1 MSYLLETVDSPKH
14 IGSLLVF
21 KPKKGQ
27 TAATIKRFLKAHRET
42 AVAPPFNYVP
52 VFSKLSLPKWA
63 ESHNMDMD
71 YHIRQ
76 AALPKPGNAKQL
88 NDLVMD
94 LHAGILDHSRPGWII
109 TVIEGLENQQFAIY
123 LKIHHAYID
132 GASAVMRMDAL
143 MSKSAKDLTIQ
154 PMWVEID
161 KTGDLNQQYDAN
173 QQYSANVA
181 NDLEKTLAK
190 SFKTI
195 PKQLLTI
202 NRNMKAQRQTTREV
216 ISTMYKSALEAGGI
230 AKPRQAP
237 LPFSAPKSIFN
248 NEVHAQ
254 RRLGIGGI
262 KFADFKAQ
270 AKQAGV
276 SINELALALVGD
288 ALENYA
294 ETYNSAVDKALVAV
308 CPLGLRKE
316 GDTSASTQIAALA
329 IKLGEPGVDI
339 ATRLSQVHESSVH
352 AKEDAQS
359 MSRQALMTYLIMV
372 GGLAE
377 LLDRPP
383 FNEYLPPLT
392 NVNVSNVAGPREDL
406 YLSGAKL
413 VKSIPLSTLA
423 GGTAI
428 NITFFSIADRMEY
441 AVLADAGAV
450 PDAQQIA
457 DNIAAAF
464 ERLAAKPVS
473 KTKGKTRQA
482 TQSV

>member
-21 KPKKGQ
+21 QPKKGQ

-88 NDLVMD
+88 NDLIMD

-143 MSKSAKDLTIQ
+143 MSKSAKDLAIQ

-161 KTGDLNQQYDAN
+161 QADEAN
-173 QQYSANVA
+173 HQFNASVA

-190 SFKTI
+190 SFAKSFKTI
-195 PKQLLTI
+195 PKQLLTL
-202 NRNMKAQRQTTREV
+202 NRNMKLQRQTTREV
-216 ISTMYKSALEAGGI
+216 ISTVFKSALEAGGI

-262 KFADFKAQ
+262 QFLDFKAQ

-288 ALENYA
+288 ALEHYA
-294 ETYNSAVDKALVAV
+294 ESRDSAVDKALVAV

-339 ATRLSQVHESSVH
+339 GTRLSQVHESSVD
-352 AKEDAQS
+352 AKQDAQS
-359 MSRQALMTYLIMV
+359 MSRQALITYLIMV

-464 ERLAAKPVS
+464 ERLAAKSAP
-473 KTKGKTRQA
+473 KAKRKTRQTA
-482 TQSV
+482 KST